1 METSLPTPMTAR
13 VELLIYQRVTCKEQ
27 QKGKNQKHMNM
38 CNWKTME
45 KPCENWEHEWEQKSN
60 MNVIE
65 PETMVFFPWNSSGFP
80 VMFPLN
86 QTVEC
91 MNRLTVESDESWTMT
106 SGPSISGVFFASN
119 DGVFDRETMG
129 NYGKINLN
137 YPYQKLYTKK
147 PLEFRSTP
155 ILDKSIQIDM
165 RMTSLI
171 VKGLNLVTHP
181 DNWTHI
187 WTSPFLMG
195 EIMYRCAI
203 HSYVQMLDYQK
214 VVHILP
220 NKIQNVT
227 MTMCGSALPGFFHG
241 FRTFGCQ

>member
-38 CNWKTME
+38 GNWKTMGKTMRKLRTWMGTKIKHE
-45 KPCENWEHEWEQKSN
+45 RNWTGNHG
-60 MNVIE
+60 
-65 PETMVFFPWNSSGFP
+65 FFPWNSSGFP

-106 SGPSISGVFFASN
+106 SGPSISGVFSPQMM
-119 DGVFDRETMG
+119 VFLIGKLWETMG

-203 HSYVQMLDYQK
+203 HSYVKCL
-214 VVHILP
+214 I
-220 NKIQNVT
+220 T
-227 MTMCGSALPGFFHG
+227 
-241 FRTFGCQ
+241 RR